1 MRKPKKTFL
10 EIKNGLILLLD
21 INECMEDPRPC
32 DENAL
37 CDNSP
42 GTYRCQC
49 LDGYRDAT
57 DVPGKECDDI
67 NECNE
72 GTFVYFFTVA
82 FAQRTKKIF

>member
-1 MRKPKKTFL
+1 
-10 EIKNGLILLLD
+10 
-21 INECMEDPRPC
+21 MEDPRPC
-32 DENAL
+32 DANAL

-72 GTFVYFFTVA
+72 GTFVYFFAA
-82 FAQRTKKIF
+82 FDKKLYSMNFRTTLYL